1 MKQYVTDTQCLIWHL
16 AGDERRMPPR
26 ARAAFKAAEDGLAQ
40 ILVPTIVVAEAML
53 LSERRRIPVF
63 ILDQMMALPDT
74 PSAALRVIPLDRPV
88 VHAMADFGPAAV
100 PELPDRI
107 IAATARALNLPLLT
121 TDPAIMESGL
131 VKIAA

>member
-16 AGDERRMPPR
+16 ADDERRMPPR
-26 ARAAFKAAEDGLAQ
+26 ARAAFRAAENGTAQ
-40 ILVPTIVVAEAML
+40 ILVPTIVVAESML

-74 PSAALRVIPLDRPV
+74 SSAALRVIPLDRLV
-88 VHAMADFGPAAV
+88 VHTMADFGPAVV

-121 TDPAIMESGL
+121 TDPAIVECGL